1 MANLQHDLRYTL
13 RQLRRSPGFS
23 LTAILTLS
31 LAIGA
36 TTAMF
41 SLLRGTLLAPLPY
54 PHAEDLVGLGL
65 EQPGDA
71 PRNAQ
76 TGESIDL
83 IETRAKVFTS
93 IGVAVAQV
101 ATVNG
106 LALDAGINDSAGPA
120 DRKDQLHNS
129 EIRFVTPGYFRTIGT
144 VVLQG
149 HDISAAD
156 AAGAAPE
163 ALINQLAAK
172 KWFPGRN
179 PVGEYILADGKMPR
193 RVVGITANAH
203 TASLADEIRPTAY
216 LPLAQ
221 VSDDTMKMINGWFPT
236 TFVIRMQERTNTPD
250 PEIARAA
257 EAAITAVDPE
267 IPAAKFAPMQ
277 DFLDKSVAAPRFF
290 SWMAGA
296 FAVFALGLAQIG
308 LFGLLSYQVSSRT
321 REIGVRMALGAKR
334 RQILSLVLRNGLILT
349 SLGLALGVAAS
360 FVLRGLISSLLYTVV
375 DGLGRADS
383 VTILGSRAFAITL
396 SAAAMLVATIAAS
409 LIPARRAAYLEPT
422 EALRAE

>member
-1 MANLQHDLRYTL
+1 MANLQSDLRYTL

-41 SLLRGTLLAPLPY
+41 SILRGTLLAPLPY

-93 IGVAVAQV
+93 IGVAVAQL

-106 LALDAGINDSAGPA
+106 LALDAGISDSAGPA

-129 EIRFVTPGYFRTIGT
+129 EIRFVTPLYFRTIGT

-163 ALINQLAAK
+163 VLINQLAAK

-179 PVGEYILADGKMPR
+179 PVGEHILAEGKMPR
-193 RVVGITANAH
+193 RVVGITANPH
-203 TASLADEIRPTAY
+203 TASLAGEIRPTAY

-257 EAAITAVDPE
+257 VDPE

-277 DFLDKSVAAPRFF
+277 SFLDKSVAAPRFF
-290 SWMAGA
+290 SWLAGA
-296 FAVFALGLAQIG
+296 FAVFALGLARIG

-383 VTILGSRAFAITL
+383 VTILGNRAFAITL